1 MEDKHKILIKTQE
14 KNNGIFR
21 LKPAFVAR
29 DFLET
34 GKRLGLKDEEYFL
47 GERGWIAERW
57 LGATNSAKTR
67 LGPED
72 EGMCYLNLENNIKI
86 TLKEAIE
93 LIPELILGKE
103 YFKTHKGLSRLAK
116 IYSFKDRIQYHYH
129 QMEKDARLVG
139 SNSKEEAYYFPED
152 VDLGPHPETFF
163 GVHPYIVREK
173 KQDIL
178 IPYLEDWNSDLI
190 LKHSRAYLQIP
201 GEGFHIPSGIL
212 HAPGTAV
219 TIELQEESD
228 IFSMLQAKTGKNII
242 PKEYLYNGVSDGDRE
257 KYKERVVLKQLDWEA
272 NGDPYFYENHRLF
285 PQIIEKTKQDGGE
298 EYWIYYNTN
307 KFSGKKL
314 TVKPGKSFKSID
326 AGVYNI
332 FVMSSKGTFDGIE
345 IESGD
350 FYKEELLVCHDAA
363 VKPLTVKNTGSKDLK
378 IIKFFGPDINNNAP
392 VIKKYKC

>member
-1 MEDKHKILIKTQE
+1 MNKSAIVRDFIE
-14 KNNGIFR
+14 KNNGILR
-21 LKPAFVAR
+21 LKPSFVAR

-67 LGPED
+67 LGPKD
-72 EGMCYLNLENNIKI
+72 EGISYLNLENSGEI

-93 LIPELILGKE
+93 LNPELIMGKE
-103 YFKTHKGLSRLAK
+103 YSKTHNGLNRLAK

-129 QMEKDARLVG
+129 QMEKDAKLVG
-139 SNSKEEAYYFPED
+139 SNSKEEAYYFPEN

-163 GVHPYIVREK
+163 GVHPYIVEEK

-190 LKHSRAYLQIP
+190 LKHSRAYLQVP

-228 IFSMLQAKTGKNII
+228 IFSMLQAKTGGKII
-242 PKEYLYNGVSDGDRE
+242 PKDYLYNGVSEKDRE
-257 KYKERVVLKQLDWEA
+257 KYKERIILKQLDWEA
-272 NGDPYFYENHRLF
+272 NGDPYFYENRHLI
-285 PQIIEKTKQDGGE
+285 PVLVGITKQDGGE

-314 TVKPGKSFKSID
+314 VIKPGKSFKSVD

-332 FVMSSKGTFDGIE
+332 FVMSGKGTYGGIE

-350 FYKEELLVCHDAA
+350 FHKEELLICHDAA
-363 VKPLTVKNTGSKDLK
+363 VKPLTVKNTGNWDLK
-378 IIKFFGPDINNNAP
+378 IIKFFGPDINLDIP
-392 VIKKYKC
+392 YIKKYKRS